1 MNKFIVI
8 IRESTNKPNE
18 LNRAFLSALSSW
30 TLSWK
35 GCFNNS
41 FQIGSCLSPGKSSNL
56 KLFSD
61 IFRAA
66 SFKADI
72 TQLCKNNNC
81 LLFEFSRDANFFS
94 LELAVQ
100 RIIHYWLF
108 KFVANTTNLKSQLC
122 NNLCI
127 IAELQTIHS
136 LYFN

>member
-1 MNKFIVI
+1 M

-41 FQIGSCLSPGKSSNL
+41 IQIGSCLSLGKSS
-56 KLFSD
+56 KMKPFSFN
-61 IFRAA
+61 FRSAN
-66 SFKADI
+66 FIADI
-72 TQLCKNNNC
+72 TLSCKNKEC

-100 RIIHYWLF
+100 RIIHYWRF
-108 KFVANTTNLKSQLC
+108 KFVENSTNLKRQWC

-127 IAELQTIHS
+127 TAELQTWV
-136 LYFN
+136 